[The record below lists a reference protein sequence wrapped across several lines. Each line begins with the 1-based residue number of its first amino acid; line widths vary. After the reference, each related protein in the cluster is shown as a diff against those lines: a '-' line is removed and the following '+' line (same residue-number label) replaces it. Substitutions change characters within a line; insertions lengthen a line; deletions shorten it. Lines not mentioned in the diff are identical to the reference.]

1 MMDDINLRVFENE
14 DLREK
19 KEQEQESD
27 KMDSSDKR
35 KNYKIRII
43 KGGPY
48 IVTGGVP
55 LSEKIITPRGRGYEY
70 KAGRELPQSEEYAL
84 CRCGHSKNMPFCDG
98 SHVKAHFA
106 GEEAAPK
113 DTYRER
119 AGRIDGPGVDLL
131 DDDRCAY
138 ARFCH
143 REKGNVWQL
152 TRSSDSEACRAEA
165 IEAAN
170 DCPTGRLVAVD
181 KDGNTIERE
190 YEPSI
195 EILQDPEEGVSA
207 GIFVKGNIPIESSDG
222 ELYETRN
229 KAVLCRCGRSRN
241 MPYCDA
247 SHVTVKFSDTGK
259 TKN

>member
-1 MMDDINLRVFENE
+1 MGN
-14 DLREK
+14 
-19 KEQEQESD
+19 SD
-27 KMDSSDKR
+27 M
-35 KNYKIRII
+35 KIKII

-48 IVTGGVP
+48 IVTGGIP

-70 KAGRELPQSEEYAL
+70 RAGRDLPQSEEYAL
-84 CRCGHSKNMPFCDG
+84 CRCGGSKNMPFCDG
-98 SHVKAHFA
+98 SHVKTHFA
-106 GEEAAPK
+106 GEEVAPK
-113 DTYRER
+113 DTYKGR
-119 AGRIDGPGVDLL
+119 AERIDGPGVDLY
-131 DDDRCAY
+131 DDERCAY

-152 TRSSDSEACRAEA
+152 TRSSGSEECRAEA
-165 IEAAN
+165 IQAAN

-181 KDGNTIERE
+181 KDGNAIERE

-207 GIFVKGNIPIESSDG
+207 GIFVKGNIPVESSDG
-222 ELYETRN
+222 GLYETRN

-247 SHVTVKFSDTGK
+247 SHVSVHFSDTGK
-259 TKN
+259 SK

>member
-1 MMDDINLRVFENE
+1 M
-14 DLREK
+14 
-19 KEQEQESD
+19 ESP
-27 KMDSSDKR
+27 DKR

-55 LSEKIITPRGRGYEY
+55 LSERIITPRGRGYEY

-84 CRCGHSKNMPFCDG
+84 CRCGRSNNMPFCDG
-98 SHVKAHFA
+98 SHIEPPFA
-106 GEEAAPK
+106 GTEVAAK
-113 DTYRER
+113 DKYMDR
-119 AGRIDGPGVDLL
+119 AGFIGGPGIDLL

-152 TRSSDSEACRAEA
+152 TRNSCNEENREEA
-165 IEAAN
+165 IQAAN

-181 KDGNTIERE
+181 KDGNAIERE
-190 YEPSI
+190 YDPSI

-229 KAVLCRCGRSRN
+229 RVVLCRCGHSEN
-241 MPYCDA
+241 MPFCDA
-247 SHVTVKFSDTGK
+247 SHVSVEFSDNGK
-259 TKN
+259 SK

>member
-1 MMDDINLRVFENE
+1 MQVRP
-14 DLREK
+14 K
-19 KEQEQESD
+19 ASKEYGIMESPD
-27 KMDSSDKR
+27 R
-35 KNYKIRII
+35 KSHVRIRII

-48 IVTGGVP
+48 RVTGGVP
-55 LSEKIITPRGRGYEY
+55 LSEKIITPKGRGYVY
-70 KAGRELPQSEEYAL
+70 KEGRALPQSEEYSL
-84 CRCGHSKNMPFCDG
+84 CRCGCSKNAPFCDG

-106 GEEAAPK
+106 GTETAPK
-113 DTYRER
+113 DTYMDR
-119 AGRIDGPGVDLL
+119 AEHIDGPGIDLL

-152 TRSSDSEACRAEA
+152 ARNSDNEENREEA
-165 IEAAN
+165 IEAAC

-181 KDGNTIERE
+181 KDGNRIERE

-195 EILQDPEEGVSA
+195 EILQDPQEGVSA
-207 GIFVKGNIPIESSDG
+207 GISVKGKIPIESSDG

-229 KAVLCRCGRSRN
+229 RAVLCRCGRSRN

-247 SHVTVKFSDTGK
+247 SHVPSGFSDQG
-259 TKN
+259 NNR